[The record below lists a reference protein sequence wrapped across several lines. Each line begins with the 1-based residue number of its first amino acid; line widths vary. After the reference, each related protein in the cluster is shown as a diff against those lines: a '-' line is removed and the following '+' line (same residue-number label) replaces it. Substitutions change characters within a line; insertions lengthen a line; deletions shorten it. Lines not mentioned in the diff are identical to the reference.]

1 MNIFAW
7 NITLV
12 GNKKIELDFDFI
24 ENISKNW
31 DKVIFV
37 FWETEIET
45 SSELLKMFEEKLGT
59 LKNYD
64 LSISSEDNIEI
75 IWESYEEW
83 IYELATFEWEEV
95 SFDEIFDRFKDFEE
109 VVSIREAED
118 SERFWNK
125 KIKVDFVY

>member
-7 NITLV
+7 NITLN
-12 GNKKIELDFDFI
+12 GNKKIDLDFDFI
-24 ENISKNW
+24 ENISKNG

-37 FWETEIET
+37 FWETELN
-45 SSELLKMFEEKLGT
+45 SSAELVKMFEEKLWS

-64 LSISSEDNIEI
+64 LSISGEDKIEI
-75 IWESYEEW
+75 IWESYEEG

-95 SFDEIFDRFKDFEE
+95 SFEEIMDRFKDFEE

-125 KIKVDFVY
+125 KVKVDFVY